1 MIIPPKLK
9 KGDTIGIVSTA
20 RKISLAELKP
30 AINIIERWGLQ
41 IKLGAH
47 LFEEDNQFAGTILQR
62 TSDLQTMIDDDSIK
76 AILCARG
83 GYGTVQIIDQI
94 DFSKI
99 IKNPKWIIGYS
110 DVTVLHSHLNTLGIA
125 TMHATMPVN
134 FLTNTKQAL
143 ESLKN
148 TLFGKTSI
156 LECDTHP
163 FNRLGIAEGEIVGGN
178 LSILYS
184 LLGSNSDI
192 NTAGKI
198 LFIEDLDEYLYHIDR
213 MMTNLKRNGKL
224 DNLQGMIVGGMNDM
238 NDNEIPFGKSAE
250 QIILDYT
257 KDYGFPI
264 CFGFPAGHLDDNR
277 AILLGTKSKV
287 EITAKKVIFS
297 NNFQ

>member
-9 KGDTIGIVSTA
+9 KGDTISIISSA

-30 AINIIERWGLQ
+30 AINIIENWGLQ

-47 LFEEDNQFAGTILQR
+47 LFKEDNQFAGTILQR
-62 TSDLQTMIDDDSIK
+62 TSDLQTTIDDKSIK
-76 AILCARG
+76 AVLCARG

-94 DFSKI
+94 DFSKL

-125 TMHATMPVN
+125 SMHASMPVN

-143 ESLKN
+143 ESMKH
-148 TLFGKTSI
+148 TLFANTSI
-156 LECDTHP
+156 VDCDTHP
-163 FNRLGIAEGEIVGGN
+163 FNKLGSAEGEIVGGN

-184 LLGSNSDI
+184 LLGSNSDV

-213 MMTNLKRNGKL
+213 MMMNLKRNGKFEKL
-224 DNLQGMIVGGMNDM
+224 RAMIVGGMNHM
-238 NDNEIPFGKSAE
+238 NDNDIRFGKSAE
-250 QIILDYT
+250 QIILEHT
-257 KDYGFPI
+257 KEYDFPI

-287 EITAKKVIFS
+287 EITATKVIFS

>member
-30 AINIIERWGLQ
+30 AINIIESWGLQ
-41 IKLGAH
+41 IKLGAN
-47 LFEEDNQFAGTILQR
+47 LFEEENQFAGNILQR
-62 TSDLQTMIDDDSIK
+62 TSDLQSMIDDESIK
-76 AILCARG
+76 AVLCARG

-94 DFSKI
+94 DFSKL

-110 DVTVLHSHLNTLGIA
+110 DVTVLHSHLNNLGVA
-125 TMHATMPVN
+125 TMHATMPIN

-143 ESLKN
+143 ESMKH
-148 TLFGKTSI
+148 TLFANTSI
-156 LECDTHP
+156 LEYDTHP
-163 FNRLGIAEGEIVGGN
+163 FNKLGIAEGEIVGGN
-178 LSILYS
+178 VSILYS

-192 NTAGKI
+192 NTDGKI

-213 MMTNLKRNGKL
+213 MMMNLKRNGKFEKL
-224 DNLQGMIVGGMNDM
+224 RAMIVGGMNHM
-238 NDNEIPFGKSAE
+238 NDNDIRFGKSAE
-250 QIILDYT
+250 QIILEHT
-257 KDYGFPI
+257 KEYNFPI

-287 EITAKKVIFS
+287 EITATKVIFS

>member
-9 KGDTIGIVSTA
+9 KGDTISIISSA

-30 AINIIERWGLQ
+30 AINIIESWGLQ

-62 TSDLQTMIDDDSIK
+62 TSDLQTTIDDKSIK
-76 AILCARG
+76 AVLCARG

-94 DFSKI
+94 DFSKL

-125 TMHATMPVN
+125 SMHASMPIN

-143 ESLKN
+143 ESMKH
-148 TLFGKTSI
+148 TLFVNTNI
-156 LECDTHP
+156 VDCDTHP
-163 FNRLGIAEGEIVGGN
+163 FNKLGSAEGEIVGGN

-184 LLGSNSDI
+184 LLGSNSDV

-213 MMTNLKRNGKL
+213 MMMNLKRNGKFEKL
-224 DNLQGMIVGGMNDM
+224 RAMIVGGMNDM
-238 NDNEIPFGKSAE
+238 NDNDIRFGKSAE
-250 QIILDYT
+250 QIILEHT
-257 KDYGFPI
+257 KEYDFPI

-287 EITAKKVIFS
+287 EITTSKVIFS

>member
-9 KGDTIGIVSTA
+9 KGDTIGIISTA
-20 RKISLAELKP
+20 RKISLAELNP
-30 AINIIERWGLQ
+30 AINIIESWGLQ

-62 TSDLQTMIDDDSIK
+62 TSDLQTMIDDKSIK
-76 AILCARG
+76 AVLCARG

-94 DFSKI
+94 DFSKL

-125 TMHATMPVN
+125 SMHASMPVN
-134 FLTNTKQAL
+134 FLTNTKEAL
-143 ESLKN
+143 ESMKL
-148 TLFGKTSI
+148 TLFINTSI
-156 LECDTHP
+156 VECDTQP
-163 FNRLGIAEGEIVGGN
+163 FNKLGIAEGEIVGGN

-184 LLGSNSDI
+184 LLGSNSDV

-213 MMTNLKRNGKL
+213 MMMNLKRNGKFEKL
-224 DNLQGMIVGGMNDM
+224 RAMIVGGMNDM
-238 NDNEIPFGKSAE
+238 NDNDIRFGKSAE
-250 QIILDYT
+250 QIILEHNKEYD
-257 KDYGFPI
+257 FPI

-287 EITAKKVIFS
+287 EITATKVIFS